1 MKKKRNMI
9 QAFLI
14 SVLLAVVFFP
24 FPAQQP
30 AEEAQPSVTGG
41 VPAFRFASVVRE
53 VYAAQDGE
61 ESEREPVY
69 GSQVADGEY
78 EIEVESSSSMF
89 RVTEAVLT
97 VKDGEMSA
105 LMTLGGTGYGRLF
118 MGTAEEAASA
128 DESLYIPF
136 AEDEE
141 GAYTYSVPVEALNRP
156 LDCAAWSIRKEKWY
170 DRKIVF
176 QASSLPEGAVQEIR
190 AGQETERT
198 SESPADGDD
207 AADTRHSGEESAA
220 FASADAV
227 TDAPDGVYRL
237 EVSLQGGSG
246 RTSVSSPAEVSVKD
260 GKAVA
265 RIEWSSPHY
274 DYMTVDGKRYLP
286 VNEEGNSVFE
296 IPVCALDEA
305 FEVTADTTAMGTPHE
320 IEYTLIFDSA
330 GLEAGKNGIPAAVA
344 AAILIAVA
352 AAAAA
357 GIFIGRRIGRNRKKT
372 EQTGGKDI

>member
-176 QASSLPEGAVQEIR
+176 QASSLPEEPYRRSGQVRKRRERLNRRRTEMMPQIR
-190 AGQETERT
+190 
-198 SESPADGDD
+198 
-207 AADTRHSGEESAA
+207 
-220 FASADAV
+220 
-227 TDAPDGVYRL
+227 
-237 EVSLQGGSG
+237 
-246 RTSVSSPAEVSVKD
+246 
-260 GKAVA
+260 
-265 RIEWSSPHY
+265 
-274 DYMTVDGKRYLP
+274 
-286 VNEEGNSVFE
+286 
-296 IPVCALDEA
+296 
-305 FEVTADTTAMGTPHE
+305 VTAVRNPRRLRQLTPSRTHLTE
-320 IEYTLIFDSA
+320 SIVWRFLCRAVPEGHRFQVRRRSA
-330 GLEAGKNGIPAAVA
+330 
-344 AAILIAVA
+344 
-352 AAAAA
+352 
-357 GIFIGRRIGRNRKKT
+357 
-372 EQTGGKDI
+372 